1 MKSMISRIVEYFS
14 AKKITE
20 QYPKWEKSLSQ
31 FQKKIEYNFNDLT
44 LLYAAL
50 THKSYLHRHFEEHKT
65 PSPFERMEFLGDAIL
80 GFIVSK
86 ELFTRHPDEQ
96 EGKLSKLKSKIVSET
111 YLTLKANAIDL
122 GKFLLLSPEEQQSG
136 GASKPSILSD
146 AMEALIC
153 AIYLDSGIS
162 AATRFIRNHILDNY
176 QETVTREELINYKS
190 ILQEYMQSR
199 NQPPPT
205 YVTVAEQGPEHHKT
219 FVVEVRWGNKLLG
232 TGKGGTKKNAHQ
244 EAARMACQKLGI

>member
-1 MKSMISRIVEYFS
+1 MKSIIARILDYFN

-31 FQKKIEYNFNDLT
+31 LQKKIDYTFHDPT

-50 THKSYLHRHFEEHKT
+50 THKSYLHRHFEDHKT
-65 PSPFERMEFLGDAIL
+65 PSPFERMEFLGDSIL

-111 YLTLKANAIDL
+111 YLTLKAKAIDL
-122 GKFLLLSPEEQQSG
+122 GRYLLLSPEEQQSG

-162 AATRFIRNHILDNY
+162 AATRFIRNHILNNY
-176 QETVTREELINYKS
+176 QETVTREELVNYKS

-205 YVTVAEQGPEHHKT
+205 YVTVAEQGPEHQKK

-232 TGKGGTKKNAHQ
+232 TGTGNTKKNAHQ